1 MTADRSLPRAVSAY
15 AYADAFTIAFWQE
28 AERAARDHCG

>member
-1 MTADRSLPRAVSAY
+1 MTADRSLPRAVS